1 MQFSAPTRTQVSDL
15 SFDLQNPRL
24 VESDLTSR
32 STEAEVLQV
41 LWDTMDVR
49 ELVLS
54 IAASGFFQHEP
65 LMITEESSKKV
76 VIEGNRRLA
85 AVKVLL
91 DPSVLPSE
99 VAGVPQ
105 LSDDAKEDLRR
116 LPTISGSREDAW
128 RYIGFK
134 HVNGPAKWSSYAKS
148 EYITR
153 VYSLYHVSLDEI
165 ARQIGDTHKT
175 VQRLF
180 RGMMVINQAEEWRV
194 FSRDDRWH
202 NHFSF
207 SHLYTG
213 IDYPGISTFLGL
225 SSTAEEDPA
234 PVPDDKKAELG
245 ELCSWLYGSKRDNVH
260 PLIESQNPH
269 LKQLNAVLEDRAALS
284 ALRSGR
290 DLRYASELSRP
301 VVNVFEESIFTAKR
315 SLEKARGLLSTAYDG
330 SKDILVAASDVM
342 ELASDLYDEMDRKSR
357 PAPRRRSGSRS

>member
-1 MQFSAPTRTQVSDL
+1 MQFSAPTQTQVSDL

-153 VYSLYHVSLDEI
+153 VYRLYHVSLDEI

-202 NHFSF
+202 HHFSF

-213 IDYPGISTFLGL
+213 LDYPGISTFLGL
-225 SSTAEEDPA
+225 TSTAEEDPA
-234 PVPDDKKAELG
+234 PVPTDKKAELG
-245 ELCSWLYGSKRDNVH
+245 ELCSWLYGSKRDNVR
-260 PLIESQNPH
+260 PLIESQNPY

-284 ALRSGR
+284 ALRAGR
-290 DLRYASELSRP
+290 DLRYAFESSRP
-301 VVNVFEESIFTAKR
+301 IANVFEESIFAAKR
-315 SLEKARGLLSTAYDG
+315 SLEKARGLLSNAYDG
-330 SKDILVAASDVM
+330 SKALLEVASDVLD
-342 ELASDLYDEMDRKSR
+342 LADDLYGEMERKSR
-357 PAPRRRSGSRS
+357 PATRRRSEGNT